1 MASARASGDPRD
13 ELATGLPA
21 TGQAPIGGDH
31 PDLPRPLGD
40 RATEAMSGR
49 EATSREL
56 ADTARESRMHR
67 TGSKLL
73 LIGGVLFLLGVI
85 VAAIANGLPDG
96 IGVAL
101 MALAVPPTLAGLG
114 MELAAMVS
122 RRSRR
127 GKSWA

>member
-1 MASARASGDPRD
+1 MASARTSGDRRD
-13 ELATGLPA
+13 ELANGLPA

-49 EATSREL
+49 PATSREMS
-56 ADTARESRMHR
+56 DVARESRMHA

-73 LIGGVLFLLGVI
+73 LIGGILFALGLI
-85 VAAIANGLPDG
+85 VSLIADGLPDG

-101 MALAVPPTLAGLG
+101 MALGVPPTLGGAG

-127 GKSWA
+127 GKSFA